1 MRRRAFLMALLL
13 PVALSGCATLNRLSL
28 PQDEFP
34 QGEVTDAPLGHL
46 IHCALYPESVF
57 CP

>member
-1 MRRRAFLMALLL
+1 MALLL

-46 IHCALYPESVF
+46 IHCALYPDSVF